1 MIIISLFTIF
11 CIALWCRY
19 EHEDLNLNLWT
30 NHLLDVLYNT
40 NREDYEHKWNIYVL
54 MRDNVYNRK

>member
-1 MIIISLFTIF
+1 MMALYLYIMFYII
-11 CIALWCRY
+11 LWCKF
-19 EHEDLNLNLWT
+19 EHEDLNLKLWEEA
-30 NHLLDVLYNT
+30 LLDVLYNT

>member
-1 MIIISLFTIF
+1 MMALYLHIMFYIL
-11 CIALWCRY
+11 LWCKF
-19 EHEDLNLNLWT
+19 EHEDLNLKLWEEA
-30 NHLLDVLYNT
+30 LLDVLYNT